1 MEDVKPE
8 DFDDEIIQR
17 AEKFQRKSSAYW
29 GPHHKR
35 FEKITQF
42 VGNHGEHAQWEDS
55 EWTDRQASVPS
66 RLTLT
71 ENLLGPFANQV
82 ANDLTQSDFGAQV
95 KPKDSGTDPK
105 LAEVRQGLHR
115 GIQQIGGFK
124 NALDRAIDDLINGGL
139 GCWRFITKY
148 ADPMSFNKEIEYLE
162 ADPTRLLH
170 GDGSNRKSN
179 FSDVT
184 DSMYF
189 QTYTKEA
196 FKAEFPDDDPDSFLS
211 GDSVSA
217 LWGDKTEGPRVTEY
231 FFKKEE
237 PDTLVKCTEDP
248 QAADLMRFAKVKPGA
263 TYYLSDFK
271 EKLSEVSKHTGL
283 KPEDFIAKDE
293 NGDPIKRKTTK
304 CQIWWAKLG
313 AKRVLKKEKW
323 PGYFIPNFLATG
335 RTVTV
340 NGERKYYGL
349 AEPAIDVQKAH
360 NYAFS
365 ALVERAGMAPKSQ
378 VYMPIEGMDP
388 KYMNIYNNLSTYT
401 GVVPYK
407 SRDVNG
413 GALDKPSRE
422 APIQSDPAFIGLRQ
436 MTLQGIR
443 DVLGMWETSLGAQSN
458 EKSGVAINA
467 RERQADTGNY
477 DWGANLAKAAEHC
490 FQATDEI
497 LSKVYDVA
505 TQIRIVGEDDKE
517 EVIWAASLEEGDPNP
532 NNYFDLNQGKYDLL
546 CKMSPSADTKREDQ
560 IRGMEM
566 LFQNNPQLASGLA
579 PDFIAIQDWKNA
591 SKMADI
597 ARLIR
602 SVQFP
607 GVDFGDNKDKAQQ
620 IPPEVQQ
627 AMQQA
632 QQQMQAMQAEMQK
645 MKPELDRAHQAEA
658 QAKIENQSI
667 KAQKNLEAQRLMIDK
682 FNADTQR
689 MIAQAQIGKMQ
700 GEMLLKSDDQ
710 EHKQMIDKAKLVH
723 EVEVDRHEASE
734 VEKQTKHTQDKEIAN
749 FVLAADG
756 HFHGKNQDQEKM
768 AFENKKLEA
777 AQTAAQAK
785 GPTGGKP
792 GNSPS
797 SQA

>member
-1 MEDVKPE
+1 MEDMKPE
-8 DFDDEIIQR
+8 DFDQEIIER
-17 AEKFQRKSSAYW
+17 AEKFQAKATAYW

-35 FEKITQF
+35 FQRITTF
-42 VGNHGEHAQWEDS
+42 VRNHGDHAQWEQEERD
-55 EWTDRQASVPS
+55 DRQASNPP

-82 ANDLTQSDFGAQV
+82 ANDLKQADFGAQV

-115 GIQQIGGFK
+115 GIQQIGGLK
-124 NALDRAIDDLINGGL
+124 NAMDRAIDDLINGGL

-162 ADPTRLLH
+162 ADPTRMLH
-170 GDGSNRKSN
+170 GDGTNRKSN

-189 QTYTKEA
+189 QPYTKEA
-196 FKAEFPDDDPDSFLS
+196 FKAEFPDDDPDEFLS
-211 GDSVSA
+211 GDNVSL
-217 LWGDKTEGPRVTEY
+217 LWGDKTEGPKVTEY
-231 FFKKEE
+231 FFKKDE

-248 QAADLMRFAKVKPGA
+248 QAGALMQFAKVRPGA
-263 TYYLSDFK
+263 TYYMSDFK
-271 EKLSEVSKHTGL
+271 EKMAEVSKHTGL
-283 KPEDFIAKDE
+283 KAEDFIAKDE
-293 NGDPIKRKTTK
+293 DGEPIKRKTTK
-304 CQIWWAKLG
+304 CQIWWVKLG

-349 AEPAIDVQKAH
+349 CEPAIDVQKAH

-365 ALVERAGMAPKSQ
+365 ALVERAGMAPKAQ
-378 VYMPIEGMDP
+378 TFMPIEGMDP
-388 KYMNIYNNLSTYT
+388 KYMNIYNNLATYT
-401 GVVPYK
+401 GIVPYK
-407 SRDVNG
+407 SRDGKG
-413 GALDKPSRE
+413 GSIDKPSRE
-422 APIQSDPAFIGLRQ
+422 QPIQSDPAFIGLRQ

-477 DWGANLAKAAEHC
+477 DWGANLAKAAECC

-497 LSKVYDVA
+497 LPKVYDVA

-532 NNYFDLNQGKYDLL
+532 SGYFDLNQGKYDLI

-560 IRGMEM
+560 LRGMEM
-566 LFQNNPQLASGLA
+566 LFQNNPQLSSGLA
-579 PDFIAIQDWKNA
+579 PEYIALQDWKNA
-591 SKMADI
+591 QKMADI

-602 SVQFP
+602 ATQFP
-607 GVDFGDNKDKAQQ
+607 GVDFGDNKDKQQQ
-620 IPPEVQQ
+620 IPPEIQQ

-632 QQQMQAMQAEMQK
+632 QQQAQAMQQELQK
-645 MKPELDRAHQAEA
+645 IKPELDRAHQAEA
-658 QAKIENQSI
+658 STKIENMSI
-667 KAQKNLEAQRLMIDK
+667 KAQKELEAEKLRIEK

-689 MIAQAQIGKMQ
+689 MIAQAQIGKIQ
-700 GEMLLKSDDQ
+700 GEMLLKSDSIQHD
-710 EHKQMIDKAKLVH
+710 QMIDKAKLVH
-723 EVEVDRHEASE
+723 EVEVDRHKA
-734 VEKQTKHTQDKEIAN
+734 VQDEKNTKHGQDKEIAN
-749 FVLAADG
+749 FVLAADS
-756 HFHGKNQDQEKM
+756 HYHGKDQDKERM
-768 AFENKKLEA
+768 AFENKKLDASKVPAEG
-777 AQTAAQAK
+777 K
-785 GPTGGKP
+785 PTGATGY
-792 GNSPS
+792 SPS